1 MQCFT
6 SSSKLGLI
14 FMILITIAPSVCI
27 AEQKAN
33 ILLNGGAE
41 VGKNDSP
48 SLWSKACI
56 SAEGL
61 KMYRDTE
68 NVHSGKYSLAISN
81 AHKYARTV
89 CNNWAQNL
97 QNVSDGSVINVS
109 AYIKSEKA
117 DSINVCIQCWGLE
130 YGKMLAFTSTNILR
144 GDSNWVLLESPPI
157 LVPAGTT
164 KITVR
169 AVLTG
174 IGKVWFDDISVN
186 TIDISNEGKQSIY
199 SVQVGD
205 KKYEQK
211 QIQEKNAEFFFDRI
225 GNPES
230 GYHRFSGLWALIEK
244 ATISDN
250 QTKEKIILKASEI
263 IEDPNQTSF
272 RRWQCCY
279 VISGIGDEQGIPSL
293 IYTLTKDKDIIVR
306 GCAACALGKFK
317 NKQAIDALKQA
328 KTTEQN
334 QEVLN
339 WINKALDGQFL
350 KN

>member
-1 MQCFT
+1 
-6 SSSKLGLI
+6 
-14 FMILITIAPSVCI
+14 
-27 AEQKAN
+27 
-33 ILLNGGAE
+33 
-41 VGKNDSP
+41 
-48 SLWSKACI
+48 
-56 SAEGL
+56 
-61 KMYRDTE
+61 
-68 NVHSGKYSLAISN
+68 
-81 AHKYARTV
+81 
-89 CNNWAQNL
+89 
-97 QNVSDGSVINVS
+97 
-109 AYIKSEKA
+109 
-117 DSINVCIQCWGLE
+117 
-130 YGKMLAFTSTNILR
+130 
-144 GDSNWVLLESPPI
+144 
-157 LVPAGTT
+157 
-164 KITVR
+164 
-169 AVLTG
+169 
-174 IGKVWFDDISVN
+174 
-186 TIDISNEGKQSIY
+186 
-199 SVQVGD
+199 
-205 KKYEQK
+205 
-211 QIQEKNAEFFFDRI
+211 
-225 GNPES
+225 
-230 GYHRFSGLWALIEK
+230 LWALIEK